1 MNVLTAAV
9 LAGVSLAG
17 GIIFLRM
24 GIKNK
29 RQLWK
34 ITGVALFLV
43 CVLCIVYLIATLLLL
58 GGIE

>member
-1 MNVLTAAV
+1 MTVLCAAV
-9 LAGVSLAG
+9 LVVVSFTG
-17 GIIFLRM
+17 GAVSLRM

-43 CVLCIVYLIATLLLL
+43 CVLCIVYIIATLLLL
-58 GGIE
+58 GGIK